1 VCGWASHN
9 DLKLTRVRIGLAAA
23 GLAAQ
28 LRQTLRV
35 FGVRQYD
42 LDMSIVTRVLP
53 FVALAAFTVGLP
65 IAIFQEDGPPR
76 FLIVPFL
83 AILAW
88 QWWVLLSLAHR
99 IVIDEDGT
107 VEWIALARRVSTRPE
122 SIQEISPDHS
132 GGGFFRMIHSGG
144 KVRFLNQ
151 ITGFH
156 EVVAHIKAHNPTVV
170 LKGC

>member
-1 VCGWASHN
+1 
-9 DLKLTRVRIGLAAA
+9 
-23 GLAAQ
+23 
-28 LRQTLRV
+28 
-35 FGVRQYD
+35 VRQYD
-42 LDMSIVTRVLP
+42 LEMPIVMRVLP
-53 FVALAAFTVGLP
+53 FMALAAFTVGFP

-76 FLIVPFL
+76 LLVAPFL

-99 IVIDEDGT
+99 IVIHEDGT
-107 VEWIALARRVSTRPE
+107 VEWVALARRISTRPE
-122 SIQEISPDHS
+122 AVQEISPDRS
-132 GGGFFRMIHSGG
+132 GSIGFFRMVHSGG

-156 EVVAHIKAHNPTVV
+156 EVVAHIKAHNPTVI